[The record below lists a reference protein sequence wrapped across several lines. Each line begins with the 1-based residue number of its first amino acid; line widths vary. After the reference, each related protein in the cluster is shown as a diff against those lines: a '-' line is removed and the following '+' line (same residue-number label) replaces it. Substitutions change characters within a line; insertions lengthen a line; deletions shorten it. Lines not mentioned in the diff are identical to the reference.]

1 MKLTI
6 AEILSEL
13 RDAARA
19 DASEIDPRVMTEVDF
34 LEWEA
39 ADLIEEL
46 MAALGRIMDGADN
59 PGQIARD
66 VLDEK
71 ARRIRGLQRVV

>member
-6 AEILSEL
+6 AEIISEL
-13 RDAARA
+13 RDAARE

-46 MAALGRIMDGADN
+46 MAALGRIRDGADN

-71 ARRIRGLQRVV
+71 ARRIRSLQRVI

>member
-6 AEILSEL
+6 AEIISEL

-46 MAALGRIMDGADN
+46 MAALSKIRDGAEN
-59 PGQIARD
+59 PRQIARD

-71 ARRIRGLQRVV
+71 ARLIRGLQRVV

>member
-13 RDAARA
+13 RDAARE

-46 MAALGRIMDGADN
+46 MAALGRIRDGADN
-59 PGQIARD
+59 PSQIARD

-71 ARRIRGLQRVV
+71 ARRIRSLQRVV